1 MKYHITYIL
10 PAGREE
16 YLYSQYDFLRNNYG
30 GEFIHLN
37 KKDEELHEEMR
48 KLKKKNHINIAFWAD
63 LTHIDIH
70 TMFNK
75 LDIKQIFIEHGC
87 SPKRWF
93 TYSPN
98 TEIRLKT
105 LRDFAQLWPTN
116 PMEEEEYKRG
126 GRETEKKIKKVGYL
140 KALEY
145 YRESTVNKNQ
155 IYLCPSYWADWGEME
170 LAVEILEHIS
180 PEYTCY
186 VSLHPGAFSLYFD
199 KLDRAFKENKN
210 IILLKKTE
218 EKIEKLKSS
227 ETVIGSNGTPLTEG
241 LYMKKKVIFIK
252 GKDLSWEKIKL
263 LELSSHL
270 FAPVLD
276 DSVKMSHISE
286 LDMALKKT
294 KYPGSAKNI
303 FYRTNFSKEET
314 IKVIDKAFSEF
325 LKNRNV

>member
-1 MKYHITYIL
+1 MKYNLTYIL

-16 YLYSQYDFLRNNYG
+16 YLYSQYDFLKNNYG

-37 KKDEELHEEMR
+37 KTGEELREEIK
-48 KLKKKNHINIAFWAD
+48 KLDKKNHVNITFWAD
-63 LTHIDIH
+63 LTYMDIH
-70 TMFNK
+70 DMFNK
-75 LDIKQIFIEHGC
+75 LGIKQIFIEHGC

-98 TEIRLKT
+98 TEIRLKI

-126 GRETEKKIKKVGYL
+126 GRETEKKIKKVGYV

-145 YRESTVNKNQ
+145 YSESSVNKNQ

-170 LAVEILEHIS
+170 LSIEILEHIS
-180 PEYTCY
+180 PEYICY
-186 VSLHPGAFSLYFD
+186 VSLHPGAYELYFD
-199 KLDRAFKENKN
+199 KLQVTFKKNKK
-210 IILLKKTE
+210 IVLLKTTE

-241 LYMKKKVIFIK
+241 LYMKKKVILIK
-252 GKDLSWEKIKL
+252 GKDLSWERIKL
-263 LELSSHL
+263 LEISSHL
-270 FAPVLD
+270 FSPVID

-286 LDMALKKT
+286 LDMSLKKA
-294 KYPGSAKNI
+294 KYPRCAKKI
-303 FYRTNFSKEET
+303 FYKTNYSREKT
-314 IKVIDKAFSEF
+314 IKIIDKALSE
-325 LKNRNV
+325 LR